1 MPVKSKI
8 TSLEALRGFAV
19 LSVAFGHFG
28 HNFANGSV
36 LPDFFGFL
44 WSYGNI
50 GVQVFFV
57 ISGFIIPYSLY
68 KSKYAINDYFRFLY
82 KRTLRLHPPY
92 LAALIITLIIS
103 GVSYKLRH
111 LPNPETLKSILLSI
125 FYIHTPADN
134 PVFWT
139 LKIEAEY
146 YIFIGLFYT
155 VFTRNSKVLVLLL
168 TSSLLIISQTVLIEY
183 IGLFKYIIFFLI
195 GIVGYLI
202 YTSNGNKLLN
212 YLALLVLIIFSF
224 CFYKFAAAI
233 TSSATIMIILYFRKP
248 VHSILEFPGRISYS
262 IYLLHFVIGVKL
274 INLLQRSIAPYYQ
287 WTLFILATLVCFL
300 IAWIFWKYIEK
311 PSADLSNKVKYGN
324 KKTKSLTHSL
334 EI

>member
-1 MPVKSKI
+1 MAVKSRI

-19 LSVAFGHFG
+19 ISVAFGHFG
-28 HNFANGSV
+28 HNLADGPV
-36 LPDFFGFL
+36 LPAFFGFL

-68 KSKYAINDYFRFLY
+68 KSKYALNDYFRFLY
-82 KRTLRLHPPY
+82 KRLLRLHPPY

-111 LPNPETLKSILLSI
+111 LPNPENFKSILLSI
-125 FYIHTPADN
+125 FYIHAPADN

-146 YIFIGLFYT
+146 YIFIGLFFT
-155 VFTRNSKVLVLLL
+155 FFTRNSKILVLLL
-168 TSSLLIISQTVLIEY
+168 ISSLLVISQTALVEY
-183 IGLFKYIIFFLI
+183 IGLFNYIIFFLI

-202 YTSNGNKLLN
+202 YTDNGNKLIN
-212 YLALLVLIIFSF
+212 YLTLIALIIFSF
-224 CFYKFAAAI
+224 SFYKFAAAI
-233 TSSATIMIILYFRKP
+233 TSSVTIMIILYFRKP
-248 VHSILEFPGRISYS
+248 VHSIFEFPGRISYS
-262 IYLLHFVIGVKL
+262 VYLLHFVIGVKL
-274 INLLQRSIAPYYQ
+274 INLLQRFIRPNYQ
-287 WTLFILATLVCFL
+287 WTLFILALLVCFL

-324 KKTKSLTHSL
+324 KKPKTLTHSL